1 MAEQKLE
8 EIKKEKLDD
17 IYVDDK
23 QLINKNKKKGK
34 TKASKKNKPIDL
46 FDYAKEN
53 GLDINLQYEET
64 KPIEFPKDYN
74 KKNENKR
81 TYYPEKTNEKKD
93 KDVKKTI
100 NDKKKEEKEKEHE
113 KEDDKEKNYENNDY
127 KKNNNYGNKGYYNKK
142 EI

>member
-23 QLINKNKKKGK
+23 KLINKNKKKGK

-93 KDVKKTI
+93 KDVKKTT
-100 NDKKKEEKEKEHE
+100 NDKKKEEKEKE
-113 KEDDKEKNYENNDY
+113 DKREE
-127 KKNNNYGNKGYYNKK
+127 
-142 EI
+142 EL